1 MSTTLKQR
9 PNVYPHQQNRPARQ
23 TANKKA
29 EDGPKF
35 TRQVQA
41 AAGRSGV
48 YVPQQYTTDLLLFL
62 SCAMRPELTGQA
74 RMFLVEGEPGT
85 GKTCTTRM
93 VLAAAGIHV
102 IDLEVALLESPN
114 AGLPAQYF
122 AQHIDKASEH
132 VEEYGVPT
140 AVMVDDFD
148 LLTSENTES
157 STGTRNTAQLVAAV
171 QRYCDEP
178 TMIVGKPCHP
188 IPILATVND
197 LSGLRE
203 SFVRGGRAQRH
214 HFNPEGKDLCKMAY
228 AVLTPFL
235 KTEQIDRV
243 LRSAKGWRIA
253 QFRDLAGRLQQHQLN
268 NQCAAVSLE
277 RLFDLDRPH
286 PSHSSCR
293 SVSQETL
300 ASCFRAVEAGRK
312 RASYLA

>member
-1 MSTTLKQR
+1 
-9 PNVYPHQQNRPARQ
+9 
-23 TANKKA
+23 
-29 EDGPKF
+29 
-35 TRQVQA
+35 
-41 AAGRSGV
+41 
-48 YVPQQYTTDLLLFL
+48 
-62 SCAMRPELTGQA
+62 MRPELTGQA

-157 STGTRNTAQLVAAV
+157 STGTRNTAQLIAAV

-203 SFVRGGRAQRH
+203 SFVRGGRAQRN

-235 KTEQIDRV
+235 RTNQIEGV
-243 LRSAKGWRIA
+243 LRGAKGWRIA
-253 QFRDLAGRLQQHQLN
+253 QFRDLAGRLQQQQLGDR
-268 NQCAAVSLE
+268 CAAVSLD
-277 RLFDLDRPH
+277 RLFDLGRPH
-286 PSHSSCR
+286 PSHSG
-293 SVSQETL
+293 SQGISRETL
-300 ASCFRAVEAGRK
+300 VACFNAVESGRK